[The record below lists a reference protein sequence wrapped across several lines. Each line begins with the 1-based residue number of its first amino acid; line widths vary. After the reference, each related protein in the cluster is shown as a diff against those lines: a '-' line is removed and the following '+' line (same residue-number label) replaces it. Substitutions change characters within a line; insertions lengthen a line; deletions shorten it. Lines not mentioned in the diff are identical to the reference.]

1 MLEKIPAGAFE
12 MKRIDI
18 NCDMGESF
26 GAYTIG
32 MDSETIKFISSAN
45 IACGYHAGDPH
56 VMNKTVRLAKEN
68 LVAVGAHP
76 GYPDLLGFGR
86 RNMNCTP
93 DEVRDFVIY
102 QISALM
108 GFCRLHDVKMQ
119 HVKPHG
125 SLYNMSVG
133 NEALSRAVAEA
144 IAVVDP
150 TLIWVVLAGTQS
162 LMAKKIADENRIRIA
177 FEAFPDRTY
186 DPDGRLTS
194 RSRPGA
200 VIEDPKRSSE
210 QALRMALDGEIIAA
224 DGSHLQMDIH
234 TLCLH
239 GDNPAAVEHA
249 KTIRRTLEAEGI
261 SITSLGGLI

>member
-1 MLEKIPAGAFE
+1 

-32 MDSETIKFISSAN
+32 MDSETIRFISSAN

-56 VMNKTVRLAKEN
+56 VMNKTVKLAKEN

-86 RNMNCTP
+86 RNMDCTP

-102 QISALM
+102 QIAALM
-108 GFCRLHDVKMQ
+108 GFCKLHGVKMQ

-125 SLYNMSVG
+125 SLYNMCVG
-133 NEALSRAVAEA
+133 NEALLRAVAGA
-144 IAVVDP
+144 IAAVDP
-150 TLIWVVLAGTQS
+150 ALIWVVLAGEQS
-162 LMAKKIADENRIRIA
+162 SIAKKIADEMGIRIA

-186 DPDGRLTS
+186 DPDGKLTS

-210 QALRMALDGEIIAA
+210 QALRMVLDGEIIAV
-224 DGSHLQMDIH
+224 DGSRLRMEIH

-239 GDNPAAVEHA
+239 GDNPAAVGHA
-249 KTIRRTLEAEGI
+249 KTIRQTLEAEGV
-261 SITSLGGLI
+261 SITPLGNLVS